1 MKKDSIRRWRIGI
14 LTFLGT
20 ALAVLLVANFSLGD
34 KVIDR
39 EVASHYTVEEPQFR
53 RTINVLLGP
62 QLLPGNQVQALV
74 NGDQIFPAMLKAIR
88 GAQKT
93 ITFETYVYWSGEI
106 GGQFTEALAE
116 RSRAGVK
123 VHVLFDA
130 VGAGKIDK
138 SHVRQ
143 LEQAG
148 VEVKKYNPLRW
159 HSVARM
165 NNRTHRK
172 ILVADGRIGFTG
184 GVGIGDEWAGDAQD
198 PKHWRDT
205 HFRVEGPAVAQMQA
219 AFVENWI
226 ETTGIVLHGADYF
239 PALRQAGGQVAQ
251 FFVSSPG
258 GGGESMQLL
267 YLLSIAAAGEAIR
280 LSASYFVPDDNEVR
294 MLAQAARRG
303 VSVQII
309 VPGPHIDNEIVRRAS
324 RASWGELLRAG
335 VEIYEFQP
343 TMYHVKVMI
352 VDALWVSVG
361 STNFDTRSFSTNDEA
376 NLNVFDRGF
385 ARAQERIFADDLE
398 RSRRISLEEW
408 EKRPWSEK
416 LWEHSMGLLSSQ
428 L

>member
-1 MKKDSIRRWRIGI
+1 MKKDRSRKWQIGI

-20 ALAVLLVANFSLGD
+20 ALAVLLIANFSLGD

-62 QLLPGNQVQALV
+62 QLLPGNQVQPLV
-74 NGDQIFPAMLKAIR
+74 NGDEIFPAMLKAIR

-93 ITFETYVYWSGEI
+93 ITFETYVYWSGEV
-106 GGQFTEALAE
+106 GRQFTEALAE

-138 SHVRQ
+138 AHVRQ

-267 YLLSIAAAGEAIR
+267 YLLSIAAAGKAIR

-309 VPGPHIDNEIVRRAS
+309 VPGPHIDSEIVRRAS

-376 NLNVFDRGF
+376 NLNVFDPGF
-385 ARAQERIFADDLE
+385 ARAQERIFAADLE